1 MSYSPLSRLALRT
14 AVGGDRFDASVFAQW
29 QASVDL
35 DHLPPGQYALL
46 PLIYSNLAR
55 HGIDDHPWLS
65 RLRGIYRKMWYANQL
80 TLRTVAEIAAVLA
93 SAGLPVMVVGSA
105 ALAATV
111 YPDLAQ
117 RPIVPPELVVADADA
132 VTALQTLQSLG
143 WRPEPA
149 SPHLLDAEFRAWV
162 PGQRMVNAQ
171 AQALRIGWRVMPAAP
186 CVELD
191 ATCWAVV
198 VPLPLETA
206 TVTMLCPTDQLLYAC
221 LAASEGMLI
230 ALADVALLVRQTTI
244 DWPRLLEIAG
254 RYRLGLAVLAALETL
269 VDVPGLA
276 VPADA
281 LDALRR
287 QPVSASARRVQQIVA
302 QAPDARTLADRAWL
316 LWVRYQRVCVCNGAS
331 PGLRSFSAFIR
342 YTHNLSSVWEIP
354 LDLARRAFPRATT
367 HGAP

>member
-1 MSYSPLSRLALRT
+1 
-14 AVGGDRFDASVFAQW
+14 
-29 QASVDL
+29 
-35 DHLPPGQYALL
+35 
-46 PLIYSNLAR
+46 
-55 HGIDDHPWLS
+55 
-65 RLRGIYRKMWYANQL
+65 L

-230 ALADVALLVRQTTI
+230 ALADVALLVRQTMI

-287 QPVSASARRVQQIVA
+287 QPVSADRRVACSRLSPRRPARAPWWIVPGCCGCAINVCVSATA
-302 QAPDARTLADRAWL
+302 QAQACA
-316 LWVRYQRVCVCNGAS
+316 
-331 PGLRSFSAFIR
+331 
-342 YTHNLSSVWEIP
+342 
-354 LDLARRAFPRATT
+354 AFPRSSATPT
-367 HGAP
+367 TYPACGKSRLIWRAVRSRVRRRTARHDSAFARYFKMISRPDVRRPI